1 MRNELPLLIG
11 SLYAAIVIFDY
22 YIKLPALQAVAK
34 EIIDWG
40 VIMSAFALVLASM
53 NMVRKHGRA
62 VMRREKNSLYSGI
75 LLVLLIA
82 MAFFGITQGTN
93 SAPFRWLY
101 DNVMQ
106 SVSPSIYASVAFY
119 LLSAAFRTFRARNL
133 DATLLLL
140 SAGLVLVGRS
150 TIGTYLWEGLGSS
163 GEWLLA
169 VPNAAANRAV
179 LIGAALGMVSTGI
192 RLLTGID
199 RAYLGSE

>member
-1 MRNELPLLIG
+1 LRKELPVLLG
-11 SLYAAIVIFDY
+11 SLIAAIVILDY
-22 YIKLPALQAVAK
+22 YIKHPTVQAVAK
-34 EIIDWG
+34 EVIDWG
-40 VIMSAFALVLASM
+40 ILMSAFALVLASV
-53 NMVRKHGRA
+53 NLLRKHARA
-62 VMRREKNSLYSGI
+62 VIRREKNSPYSFI
-75 LLVLLIA
+75 LLVLLIS
-82 MAFFGITQGTN
+82 MAFFGITQGSKSTV
-93 SAPFRWLY
+93 FTWLY
-101 DNVMQ
+101 DNVLQ

-150 TIGTYLWEGLGSS
+150 TIGTLTWDGFSWLA
-163 GEWLLA
+163 EWLLA
-169 VPNAAANRAV
+169 VPNAAASRAV

>member
-11 SLYAAIVIFDY
+11 SVYAAIVILDY
-22 YIKLPALQAVAK
+22 YVKIPTLQAVAK

-40 VIMSAFALVLASM
+40 VIMSAFALVLASV

-62 VMRREKNSLYSGI
+62 VMRREKNRFYSGV
-75 LLVLLIA
+75 LLVLLVA

-93 SAPFRWLY
+93 SVPFRWLY

-150 TIGTYLWEGLGSS
+150 TIGTLLWEGLGSS